1 MGIMSVLIPIYLI
14 CWVLVP
20 GTFGWALRRWWKS
33 VPRFE
38 LPIWRSRL
46 ALGAFSL
53 GGLSVLLWFFLVIW
67 AVARGGFRY
76 YDPILLRC
84 YGVGLLLGLGG
95 FVLGLPGKGKLRWP
109 ACLISFA
116 MVFMWFVAAS
126 ME

>member
-1 MGIMSVLIPIYLI
+1 MGIMSVLVPLYLI

-20 GTFGWALRRWWKS
+20 VTLGWALRRWWKS
-33 VPRFE
+33 EPRFE
-38 LPIWRSRL
+38 LPTWRSRL
-46 ALGAFSL
+46 ALAAFSL
-53 GGLSVLLWFFLVIW
+53 GGLSVVLWFVLVIW
-67 AVARGGFRY
+67 ARARGFRH

-95 FVLGLPGKGKLRWP
+95 VVSSLPGKGKLRWP

-116 MVFMWFVAAS
+116 MVFMWFVAVS